1 MMIHEITTLA
11 GKNKGRKRVGR
22 GTGSGTGRR
31 SGRGQKGAS
40 SRSGHATK
48 LAFEGGQMPYFRR
61 LRKFGFTNAQFTTQY
76 WIVNLRAI
84 VQHPDFAKGG
94 DVNMQT
100 LRKAGLVRDDSRDLK
115 ILGDLAK
122 DEKVGVKL
130 NVTANRLTAKAKA
143 LITGAGGKVTETG
156 TRRDKVRGIDRSSED
171 LTPKNLTKKLKRSAG
186 PKKVVVEEIEEET
199 KDAKGKKPEA
209 KGKPEGAKP
218 EAKGK
223 PEGGK
228 PEGKAPAGGAPK
240 DAPKAE

>member
-61 LRKFGFTNAQFTTQY
+61 LRKFGFTNAQFTTRY

-84 VQHPDFAKGG
+84 IQHPDFAKGG
-94 DVNMQT
+94 DVNMET

-122 DEKVGVKL
+122 NEKVSVKL
-130 NVTANRLTAKAKA
+130 NVSANRLTAKAKA

-156 TRRDKVRGIDRSSED
+156 TRRDKVRGIDRSSDD
-171 LTPKNLTKKLKRSAG
+171 LTPKNLTKKLKRSSG
-186 PKKVVVEEIEEET
+186 PKKVVIEDIEEDS
-199 KDAKGKKPEA
+199 KDAKKDKKPA
-209 KGKPEGAKP
+209 A
-218 EAKGK
+218 GK

-228 PEGKAPAGGAPK
+228 PEAKAAPAKDAAPK